1 MIPPPFRFEAQL
13 SPEEFQK
20 IGQLSLQWSHIEN
33 IIGTCLRVMQNLS
46 EDEAATKVFGLTL
59 DQRLRKM
66 SELAD
71 QKPLNL
77 EAKAAFDELKPVMEG
92 IRYVRN
98 NVAHAMVGED
108 DSGQFFL
115 LRSRKRSLT
124 KAEIFSTEEL
134 TNYTAHLVLALRYAL
149 GVENDP
155 SRRWAMPDRPE
166 IPEFLRS
173 IIQAADQRSR
183 WV

>member
-1 MIPPPFRFEAQL
+1 MIPSPFRFEAQL

-46 EDEAATKVFGLTL
+46 EDEAATKVFRLPL
-59 DQRLRKM
+59 DQRLKKM
-66 SELAD
+66 SKLLAEL
-71 QKPLNL
+71 KPLNP
-77 EAKAAFDELKPVMEG
+77 EAKAAFDELKPVMDG

-98 NVAHAMVGED
+98 NVAHAIVGED
-108 DSGQFFL
+108 DSGHVFL
-115 LRSRKRSLT
+115 LRSKKRSLT
-124 KAEIFSTEEL
+124 KAEIFSAEEL
-134 TNYTAHLVLALRYAL
+134 TNYAAHLVLALRYAL

-155 SRRWAMPDRPE
+155 SRRWPMPDRPE

-173 IIQAADQRSR
+173 TIQAADPRSS
-183 WV
+183 